1 MQANE
6 TFACCI
12 MKRKSFFITFEG
24 IDGSGKSTQ
33 LRLTKN
39 YLKKLGYRIEVL
51 REPGSTV
58 LSEKIRK
65 ILLDKKIVINP
76 ASELMLYIAARAE
89 LVENTIAPKLAEGKL
104 ILCDRFYD
112 STTAYQGYG
121 RRIDISLIE
130 KMNNL
135 AVGKFHP
142 DLTFVIDIDCAAS
155 VKRMKNINKV
165 TDRLESESA
174 AFFKRVRKGFL
185 EIARRNKK
193 RIVLLDGR
201 KPIQIIF
208 QEIQD
213 SLIKRLKIG

>member
-1 MQANE
+1 
-6 TFACCI
+6 
-12 MKRKSFFITFEG
+12 MKRKAFFITFEG

-33 LRLTKN
+33 LGLTKN
-39 YLKKLGYRIEVL
+39 YLKKLGYRTEVL

-65 ILLDKKIVINP
+65 ILLDKNININP

-89 LVENTIAPKLAEGKL
+89 LVENTIAPKMAEGKF

-121 RRIDISLIE
+121 RGIDISLIR

-142 DLTFVIDIDCAAS
+142 DLTFMIDINHAVS
-155 VKRMKNINKV
+155 VKRMGKINKV
-165 TDRLESESA
+165 ADRLESEST
-174 AFFKRVRKGFL
+174 AFFERVRKGFL
-185 EIARRNKK
+185 EIARHNKK

-201 KPIQIIF
+201 KPIELIF
-208 QEIQD
+208 QEIQE
-213 SLIKRLKIG
+213 SLRRRLNIGR